1 MNYNARL
8 LPYNYNVMKIY
19 EVYKNYLI
27 INIIFVFESNV
38 CVDENNSNLYNI
50 NWCVIIMDIKFYK

>member
-19 EVYKNYLI
+19 EVYKNDLI

>member
-50 NWCVIIMDIKFYK
+50 NWCVFNLDIKFYK

>member
-19 EVYKNYLI
+19 EVQKKYFI

-38 CVDENNSNLYNI
+38 RVDENNSNLYNI

>member
-8 LPYNYNVMKIY
+8 LPYNYNVMKMY
-19 EVYKNYLI
+19 EVYKKYLI
-27 INIIFVFESNV
+27 INIIFVCESNV
-38 CVDENNSNLYNI
+38 CVDENNLNLYNI

>member
-8 LPYNYNVMKIY
+8 LPYNYNVMKMY
-19 EVYKNYLI
+19 EVYKKYLI
-27 INIIFVFESNV
+27 INIIFVRESNV
-38 CVDENNSNLYNI
+38 CVDENNLNLYNI